1 MTMTL
6 KYSGISIDP
15 SSDAVRDF
23 PATLVI
29 ALYDEAIASLVAAIA
44 AIEAGE
50 IEARFIATTQA
61 IDVVSE
67 LRAALDLGQGGDIA
81 ANLNKLYEFFVS
93 QVPMINI
100 IDDAASAQELI
111 HLLEPLRRSWVEL
124 DDRIRSDVE
133 EAEEMER
140 AYLAAATARKLS
152 RPVLVR

>member
-100 IDDAASAQELI
+100 LDDAAIAQELI